1 MDVHSTP
8 LTTIYCVACIGLT
21 WAPGPPDGKKKD
33 ERSAPNRPSKSKIT
47 TTTGN
52 AFLRR
57 SLNLLLSLLSAF
69 SRAVEDPGAEG
80 CPFDTIGLLCKY
92 APAVKGTAFTSLG
105 GVTASA
111 IGDHSTGSA
120 DQKEVGAVVEQ
131 QAWWQRERQPAR
143 R

>member
-1 MDVHSTP
+1 MDVHPTP

-57 SLNLLLSLLSAF
+57 SLNLLLSLLSA
-69 SRAVEDPGAEG
+69 SGAVEDPGTEG
-80 CPFDTIGLLCKY
+80 CPSDNIGLLCKY
-92 APAVKGTAFTSLG
+92 APAVNGTASTS
-105 GVTASA
+105 
-111 IGDHSTGSA
+111 
-120 DQKEVGAVVEQ
+120 
-131 QAWWQRERQPAR
+131 
-143 R
+143 